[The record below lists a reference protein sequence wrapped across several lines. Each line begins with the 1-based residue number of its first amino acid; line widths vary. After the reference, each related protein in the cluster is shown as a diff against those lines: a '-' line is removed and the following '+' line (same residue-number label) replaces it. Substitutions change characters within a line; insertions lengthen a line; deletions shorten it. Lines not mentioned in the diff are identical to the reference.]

1 MAEYEVLRRIVIEEV
16 TDQLHRPLTGDEA
29 MALHAGIDRAVR
41 RSVGAFVDHLAK
53 QLKATDDLQSHYIS
67 FLNHDLRGGMNGIL
81 LMVEVLK
88 RELAPDPRFGET
100 MEDLDAMR
108 RAVLDS
114 VSTMDRFVFAH
125 RLSRG
130 KHQTKY
136 QPFKIKPILNELV
149 SHLAHAGRDRQVE
162 FDVQVDD
169 SLAAS
174 SDRDL
179 VRLILQNLLLNTI
192 KHAKRGGGR
201 VRVTGEQRGTTAV
214 LTVTD
219 QGPGISAEQ
228 LPSIFTLSLEDPSQG
243 KKAVKLGLP
252 VAKQAADLIGA
263 TLKVQSSAEAGS
275 TFTLEIPERR
285 G

>member
-1 MAEYEVLRRIVIEEV
+1 M
-16 TDQLHRPLTGDEA
+16 
-29 MALHAGIDRAVR
+29 HAGIDRACGSAKR
-41 RSVGAFVDHLAK
+41 ENFVDHLSK

-88 RELAPDPRFGET
+88 RELSPEARFSET
-100 MEDLDAMR
+100 IDDLDSMR

-130 KHQTKY
+130 KHQPK
-136 QPFKIKPILNELV
+136 FHRFAIKPIIMDLV
-149 SHLAHAGRDRQVE
+149 GHLSYSAREKGVE
-162 FDVQVDD
+162 FGVEVDD
-169 SLAAS
+169 GVMIS
-174 SDRDL
+174 SDREL
-179 VRLILQNLLLNTI
+179 LRLILQNLLLNTT
-192 KHAKRGGGR
+192 KHAKRGGGT
-201 VRVTGEQRGTTAV
+201 VHVTAKQRGTGV
-214 LTVTD
+214 VFTVSD
-219 QGPGISAEQ
+219 QGPGIAPEQ
-228 LPSIFTLSLEDPSQG
+228 MDAVFTLSLEDPSQG

-263 TLKVQSSAEAGS
+263 KLDVQSTVGS
-275 TFTLEIPERR
+275 GSKFTLDVPERI

>member
-1 MAEYEVLRRIVIEEV
+1 
-16 TDQLHRPLTGDEA
+16 
-29 MALHAGIDRAVR
+29 
-41 RSVGAFVDHLAK
+41 
-53 QLKATDDLQSHYIS
+53 
-67 FLNHDLRGGMNGIL
+67 MNGIL

-169 SLAAS
+169 NLAAS